1 MKKKIVLGFFMV
13 LLFSGYAFGGGTAFD
28 AEVDSILDQQPH
40 LASFVRSQLE
50 FCKAS
55 WYPGIR
61 HAGNYSLGGKRLGPY
76 ERRVRTKGSG
86 GNFDVVLTVNTSY
99 QGYDAK
105 GKAVEVNQAT
115 RVDEKLASIDLR
127 YEPCKEEWCKA
138 PQQGAAGDAKH
149 QRP

>member
-1 MKKKIVLGFFMV
+1 MKKKIVLGSFMV
-13 LLFSGYAFGGGTAFD
+13 LLFSGYAFGGGTFFD

-55 WYPGIR
+55 WYAGIR
-61 HAGNYSLGGKRLGPY
+61 LAGNYSLGGKRLGPY

-86 GNFDVVLTVNTSY
+86 GNFDFVLTVNTSY

-105 GKAVEVNQAT
+105 GKTVEVT
-115 RVDEKLASIDLR
+115 
-127 YEPCKEEWCKA
+127 
-138 PQQGAAGDAKH
+138 
-149 QRP
+149 